1 MKQLL
6 YFIVIT
12 AMGMSKSFRQAL
24 VQTYFIGLMLIPSMV
39 LGQFSGPSDSDTSDR
54 EAGASLVWLGT
65 PSNAS
70 ESVSNIRVGDTIVL
84 GIKISSYNASKTSID
99 YAHIDVQIDKRLYTK
114 TGHEFSTEVSNN
126 SQFVGAN
133 SKVQFSN
140 NHDHYDI
147 WDQWQ
152 NGSYVSDSN
161 YEVHH
166 FQTVDTSV
174 DVNEVETL
182 DWYVKFQLKVNAF
195 DDAYDYTDGVLITMG
210 RTSVQQNNV
219 EVLLDPLYAYPYQD
233 FSNEPVQ
240 AAPTFANTVANDGQ
254 NAVKYRSFK
263 INDYA
268 SNGDQGEYDAHPT
281 NSAGFDAMFDY
292 GNKKTTTWT
301 HQGRDTATKAF
312 TWPWSNILPRHD
324 NSNFGWIIDAYFV
337 PPTSGTYKFQLNSD
351 DRSDFWFDAN
361 DDGTITNTNLDY
373 NNGARTVDITNLTA
387 GVSYKFRVRYEQGVG
402 GANLYLKWK
411 SPEDV
416 AAGADW
422 AFNANSIY
430 SIDADDVTVTM
441 DYTVN
446 YNIDSDIT
454 ATDFSVKTYYES
466 GTNQFTA
473 NSGQSAVTLASNGS
487 ADISDQIDTDFSKVQ
502 HVVFDEPSST
512 DLATTAAA
520 AVTVADA
527 YLAFQ
532 ELTDKGINNNET
544 GNKFTHGI
552 QYVNADIDKDGDFDF
567 DDTFVMLDWLN
578 GGTLFSLTNLS
589 SVMRLIET
597 SAYNSVPSTAIGN
610 YTTTSKFPLGLTNG
624 TTTYTKNIT
633 VSWLGDINLSHSP
646 TPTNNLSVT
655 GMTINN
661 SPSMSGKRMGIV
673 NAKEIE
679 MYIENEVKDGKVI
692 AKVRTT
698 NGGIPIGAV
707 QLHLKYNKDIL
718 VYKEHNFNSGATD
731 FNNVTEDFISFGSLK
746 TDEGAIN
753 NQSIYEFTF
762 DTLKPIDSS
771 LGLILFEVIEA
782 VTTDNEQVNILF
794 Q

>member
-1 MKQLL
+1 MASTPERDNDKNNKRSTTPLL
-6 YFIVIT
+6 I
-12 AMGMSKSFRQAL
+12 SPR
-24 VQTYFIGLMLIPSMV
+24 
-39 LGQFSGPSDSDTSDR
+39 
-54 EAGASLVWLGT
+54 
-65 PSNAS
+65 
-70 ESVSNIRVGDTIVL
+70 SV
-84 GIKISSYNASKTSID
+84 
-99 YAHIDVQIDKRLYTK
+99 
-114 TGHEFSTEVSNN
+114 
-126 SQFVGAN
+126 
-133 SKVQFSN
+133 
-140 NHDHYDI
+140 
-147 WDQWQ
+147 
-152 NGSYVSDSN
+152 
-161 YEVHH
+161 
-166 FQTVDTSV
+166 
-174 DVNEVETL
+174 
-182 DWYVKFQLKVNAF
+182 
-195 DDAYDYTDGVLITMG
+195 AYD
-210 RTSVQQNNV
+210 QQV
-219 EVLLDPLYAYPYQD
+219 VD
-233 FSNEPVQ
+233 
-240 AAPTFANTVANDGQ
+240 
-254 NAVKYRSFK
+254 
-263 INDYA
+263 
-268 SNGDQGEYDAHPT
+268 H
-281 NSAGFDAMFDY
+281 
-292 GNKKTTTWT
+292 
-301 HQGRDTATKAF
+301 H
-312 TWPWSNILPRHD
+312 H
-324 NSNFGWIIDAYFV
+324 
-337 PPTSGTYKFQLNSD
+337 
-351 DRSDFWFDAN
+351 N
-361 DDGTITNTNLDY
+361 DDEE
-373 NNGARTVDITNLTA
+373 
-387 GVSYKFRVRYEQGVG
+387 GVHC
-402 GANLYLKWK
+402 
-411 SPEDV
+411 D
-416 AAGADW
+416 
-422 AFNANSIY
+422 
-430 SIDADDVTVTM
+430 
-441 DYTVN
+441 
-446 YNIDSDIT
+446 
-454 ATDFSVKTYYES
+454 
-466 GTNQFTA
+466 
-473 NSGQSAVTLASNGS
+473 
-487 ADISDQIDTDFSKVQ
+487 
-502 HVVFDEPSST
+502 
-512 DLATTAAA
+512 
-520 AVTVADA
+520 
-527 YLAFQ
+527 
-532 ELTDKGINNNET
+532 NNET

-597 SAYNSVPSTAIGN
+597 SAYNSVSSTAIGN